1 MIIKKLQITS
11 ASTLDLDLNVTT
23 PVCIIRG
30 KHSSLALDL
39 VREIIGDDRAEND
52 PNRFEDGRFV
62 ICSDIEIDGKDYS
75 LCYIRNA
82 DFIGDNRIAVNFAP
96 GSLVFSK
103 DDTLEFIDK
112 CNERNSDSSN
122 VLYDLIGVPA
132 CSDDRPL
139 FVYLPIGA
147 DEAIVAPFLNALA
160 STGRQVFVA
169 ADASYRA
176 DDSAENFSVIH
187 LK

>member
-62 ICSDIEIDGKDYS
+62 ICSDIEIDGKDYCNLLGLHYS
-75 LCYIRNA
+75 IHS
-82 DFIGDNRIAVNFAP
+82 FHQKKP
-96 GSLVFSK
+96 
-103 DDTLEFIDK
+103 LE
-112 CNERNSDSSN
+112 C
-122 VLYDLIGVPA
+122 
-132 CSDDRPL
+132 
-139 FVYLPIGA
+139 
-147 DEAIVAPFLNALA
+147 
-160 STGRQVFVA
+160 
-169 ADASYRA
+169 RA
-176 DDSAENFSVIH
+176 
-187 LK
+187 